1 MTVESSAKSTS
12 SNSPTEVGEVS
23 TLKLKFI
30 FANNDGVH
38 VEMECSPSHSVESV
52 SKALIEHWPNNL
64 GTEAPENS
72 RIRLICMGKGVLGPP
87 EATLEECEVPVFSTH
102 PTPVNV
108 SIKPII
114 VNQPLAKSQVGNPV
128 GRSRENIQ
136 TSTDCCCIIS

>member
-1 MTVESSAKSTS
+1 
-12 SNSPTEVGEVS
+12 
-23 TLKLKFI
+23 
-30 FANNDGVH
+30 
-38 VEMECSPSHSVESV
+38 
-52 SKALIEHWPNNL
+52 
-64 GTEAPENS
+64 
-72 RIRLICMGKGVLGPP
+72 MGKGVLGPP